1 MRDTIRLQLDR
12 LTNSFFWNALLSV
25 QRFVLF
31 LTTSV
36 MVGILGMVV
45 FRRYA
50 LDTDFFGYGEIVMI
64 SAFWMYFIG
73 SSYAMEKK
81 EHVRADILERIL
93 PLKGKKVLRIIADI
107 IQTLV
112 ALELLRLSILYMING
127 FKIWPKTS
135 AWNIPLMTSMSSIT
149 VGVAIMTLYV
159 IVQLLTELVEPL
171 DALKE
176 GEIE

>member
-1 MRDTIRLQLDR
+1 MRDTIRSHLDK
-12 LTNSFFWNALLSV
+12 LTNSFFWKALLTA
-25 QRFVLF
+25 QKIVLF

-45 FRRYA
+45 FRRYI

-73 SSYAMEKK
+73 SSYAMEKR
-81 EHVRADILERIL
+81 EHVRADVIERIL
-93 PLKGKKVLRIIADI
+93 QPKGKKILRIVADI

-112 ALELLRLSILYMING
+112 ALELFRLSVMYMING

-135 AWNIPLMTSMSSIT
+135 AWHIPIMTSMSAIT

-159 IVQLLTELVEPL
+159 VVQLVTELVEPV

>member
-12 LTNSFFWNALLSV
+12 LTNSFFWNALLSA
-25 QRFVLF
+25 QRIVLF

-45 FRRYA
+45 FRRYV

-81 EHVRADILERIL
+81 EHVRADIIERVL
-93 PLKGKKVLRIIADI
+93 PPKGKKILRIIADI

-135 AWNIPLMTSMSSIT
+135 AWHIPLMTSMSSIT

-176 GEIE
+176 GEVE